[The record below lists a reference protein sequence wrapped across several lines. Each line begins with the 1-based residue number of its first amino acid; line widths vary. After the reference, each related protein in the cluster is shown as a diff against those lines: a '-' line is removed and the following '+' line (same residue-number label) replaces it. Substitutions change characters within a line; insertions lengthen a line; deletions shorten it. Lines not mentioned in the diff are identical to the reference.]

1 MAVADRD
8 CSEILREQVA
18 AAQAHRTA
26 LRIHAADT
34 RAFLGRTVRGEPLD
48 VSGHRGI
55 VDYQPSE
62 LVVTVRAGTP
72 LADLEAE
79 LESCGQI
86 LAFEPP
92 RFGPSTIGGAV
103 ATAMSGPRRPY
114 AGAARDF
121 VLGVRCLNG
130 RAELLSFGGRVMK
143 NVAGYDVSRL
153 MSGAHGTLGVLL
165 DISLKVLPRAQQE
178 LTLERQCD
186 QDEAIRLMNA
196 WAGMPL
202 PLSASA
208 YDGEVLRA
216 RLSGA
221 ITAVRA
227 ACMSLGGDG
236 CSEQREYWQQ
246 LRDQKLAFFDGSG
259 RLWRLSV
266 PPASAPLALDG
277 EQYIEWGGALRWLY
291 SDEDASVVR
300 RVVSALGGHA
310 TLYRGARDD
319 EPLFHPLAP
328 AMMQLQRR
336 IKQAFDPAGILN
348 PGRMYAEI

>member
-1 MAVADRD
+1 MADRD
-8 CSEILREQVA
+8 CSESLREQVA
-18 AAQAHRTA
+18 DALERQAA

-34 RAFLGRTVRGEPLD
+34 RAFYGRALRGEALD

-72 LADLEAE
+72 LDELEAE
-79 LESCGQI
+79 LGRHGQM

-92 RFGPSTIGGAV
+92 RFGASTIGGAI

-130 RAELLSFGGRVMK
+130 RSELLSFGGRVMK

-153 MSGAHGTLGVLL
+153 MTGAFGTLGVLL
-165 DISLKVLPRAQQE
+165 DISLKVLPLARQE
-178 LTLERQCD
+178 LTLERQCEPG
-186 QDEAIRLMNA
+186 EAIRLLNA

-208 YDGEVLRA
+208 HDGEVLRV

-221 ITAVRA
+221 DSAVRA
-227 ACMSLGGDG
+227 ASASLGADD
-236 CSEQREYWQQ
+236 CREQPGYWQR
-246 LRDQKLAFFDGSG
+246 LRDQRLPFFGGNG

-266 PPASAPLALDG
+266 PPACAPLPLAG
-277 EQYIEWGGALRWLY
+277 KQYIEWGGALRWLF
-291 SDEDASVVR
+291 SDEDAATVR
-300 RVVSALGGHA
+300 DAVGALGGHA

-319 EPLFHPLAP
+319 EPVFHPLAP

-336 IKQAFDPAGILN
+336 IKQAFDPAGILD
-348 PGRMYAEI
+348 PGRMYLEI

>member
-1 MAVADRD
+1 MAGADRD
-8 CSEILREQVA
+8 CSEMLREQVA
-18 AAQAHRTA
+18 AAQASQTA
-26 LRIHAADT
+26 LRIHGADT
-34 RAFLGRTVRGEPLD
+34 RAFLGRAVRGEPLD
-48 VSGHRGI
+48 VGGHRGI

-72 LADLEAE
+72 LVDLEAE

-130 RAELLSFGGRVMK
+130 HAELLSFGGRVMK

-153 MSGAHGTLGVLL
+153 MSGAFGTLGVLL
-165 DISLKVLPRAQQE
+165 DISLKVLPCAQQE
-178 LTLERQCD
+178 FTLERQCD
-186 QDEAIRLMNA
+186 QGEAIQLMNA

-208 YDGEVLRA
+208 YDGEVLRVRLGGA
-216 RLSGA
+216 RA
-221 ITAVRA
+221 AVQA

-236 CSEQREYWQQ
+236 CSEQAEYWQQ
-246 LRDQKLAFFDGSG
+246 LRDQQLPFFAGNG

-266 PPASAPLALDG
+266 PPACAPLKLDG
-277 EQYIEWGGALRWLY
+277 EQYLEWGGAQRWLH
-291 SDEDASVVR
+291 SDEDAAVVR
-300 RVVSALGGHA
+300 GVVSALGGHA
-310 TLYRGARDD
+310 TLYRGACDD
-319 EPLFHPLAP
+319 EPRLHPLAP